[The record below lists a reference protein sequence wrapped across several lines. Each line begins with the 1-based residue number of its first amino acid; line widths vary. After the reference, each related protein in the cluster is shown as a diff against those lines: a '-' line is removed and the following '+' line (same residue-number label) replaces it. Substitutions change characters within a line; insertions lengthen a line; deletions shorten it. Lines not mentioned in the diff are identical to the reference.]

1 MLPGRSLFQ
10 EDTKSNDQQLPEF
23 IVVEDDPLV
32 LMDIRDM
39 LMREFNALPLGL
51 ETVRHLDELLAVV
64 GRPAV
69 IIAGCSL
76 DGFLGAIQ
84 DAVRQKL
91 PLVAV
96 LIAEKPEGAAELP
109 IDLTFVPEPFS
120 SEFMLEAVKSA
131 CVRLQSIPS

>member
-1 MLPGRSLFQ
+1 M
-10 EDTKSNDQQLPEF
+10 SNDQQLPEF

-69 IIAGCSL
+69 IIA
-76 DGFLGAIQ
+76 
-84 DAVRQKL
+84 
-91 PLVAV
+91 V
-96 LIAEKPEGAAELP
+96 LFKTRFG
-109 IDLTFVPEPFS
+109 
-120 SEFMLEAVKSA
+120 KN
-131 CVRLQSIPS
+131 CRLWLF